1 MLYNNA
7 IKQNSLERKY
17 ETIKNGEKIKFC
29 YLKTPNPIRE
39 NVIAFPGILPK
50 EIGLQTY
57 IDYGIMF
64 DKTFIEPLRPIL
76 DAVGWSDEPVATLED
91 FFA

>member
-1 MLYNNA
+1 
-7 IKQNSLERKY
+7 
-17 ETIKNGEKIKFC
+17 
-29 YLKTPNPIRE
+29 
-39 NVIAFPGILPK
+39 
-50 EIGLQTY
+50 
-57 IDYGIMF
+57 MF